1 MTTKDF
7 PYHIGDVVEGQV
19 TGLQPYGVFVQ
30 LSEEYQGLIHI
41 SEINHGYVNNV
52 EDKFNIGDQLT
63 VKIIDI
69 DEYTSKMSLS
79 IRALKKLS
87 TSNKPAKNAWPKK
100 RHAPKI
106 GFATIEEKMPG
117 WIDEALDKMAS
128 KK

>member
-7 PYHIGDVVEGQV
+7 PYHIGDVVEGEV

-30 LSEEYQGLIHI
+30 LDENHQGLIHI
-41 SEINHGYVNNV
+41 SEINHGYVSNV
-52 EDKFNIGDQLT
+52 DDKFTIGEKLK

-79 IRALKKLS
+79 IRALKKLA

-106 GFATIEEKMPG
+106 GFVSIEEQMPG
-117 WIDEALDKMAS
+117 WIEEALNKMAT
-128 KK
+128 K